1 LESTLKM
8 PKKRNGPRLVVDALL
23 ALGAVALTTN
33 LCRFLETNPATTA
46 ISYLI
51 MVLGIAVWRGFSA
64 GTVASLAAAASF
76 NYYFL
81 PPIGT
86 FTVADPANW
95 VALAAFLIASTVASQ
110 LVVKARVRADEAEA
124 RRRELEGLYD
134 LSLDLFAST
143 SRVGALPEA
152 AARALRT
159 LGARGGGL
167 LLVGGKGRPEQF
179 FSLGEAGLPAND
191 PLLDTVRRTGEA
203 VEIPAAGDSRDVY
216 LPLVVGGH
224 RSGILVAQGTRSE
237 RAALESVA
245 SLVALAV
252 ERESFLLERS
262 HLEALQESDR
272 LKTSI
277 LRAVSHDLR
286 TPLTAIRLAADS
298 LERNVPSQGE
308 AGSALKTVQRELEH
322 LSHRIDNLLSLAR
335 LEAGVIVP
343 RPEPT
348 PAADLFRGVREALP
362 LVLEGRLVKVHVTDD
377 CPDVLVDPHLA
388 VEILA
393 NLVENAARC
402 APLDSALE
410 LEAGRHP
417 LEAQT
422 VILDVLDRG
431 PGLSAN
437 SGSFRIPIES
447 DRETVSRVKEPRRGL
462 GLEIARGLAE
472 ASAGDVTMMARP
484 GGGTTARLSL
494 PAAPEPREEDS

>member
-1 LESTLKM
+1 MNTK
-8 PKKRNGPRLVVDALL
+8 NAPRLALDAVL
-23 ALGAVALTTN
+23 AVAAVALATA
-33 LCRFLETNPATTA
+33 LGRVLGANPVTTA
-46 ISYLI
+46 ISFLI
-51 MVLGIAVWRGFSA
+51 LVLGVAVWRGVFA
-64 GTVASLAAAASF
+64 GTVASFVAAAGF
-76 NYYFL
+76 NYFFL

-95 VALAAFLIASTVASQ
+95 VALAAFLIASTVSSR

-124 RRRELEGLYD
+124 RRREVEGLYD
-134 LSLDLFAST
+134 LSIDLFAAS
-143 SRVGALPEA
+143 SRLGALPEA

-167 LLVGGKGRPEQF
+167 LLVAEKGRPEQF
-179 FSLGEAGLPAND
+179 FSLGEAGLPADD

-203 VEIPAAGDSRDVY
+203 VEVPAAGDSRDVY

-224 RSGILVAQGTRSE
+224 RSGILVVRGTLSE

-262 HLEALQESDR
+262 HLEALRESDR

-286 TPLTAIRLAADS
+286 TPLTAIHLAAES
-298 LERNVPSQGE
+298 LRRSVPEESE
-308 AGSALKTVQRELEH
+308 AGTALKTVRRELEH

-348 PAADLFRGVREALP
+348 PPADLFRSVREALP
-362 LVLEGRLVKVHVTDD
+362 LILEGREVAVRVDDD
-377 CPDVLVDPHLA
+377 CPDVMVDPSLA

-393 NLVENAARC
+393 NLVENAARW
-402 APLDSALE
+402 APPDTALE
-410 LEAGRHP
+410 LQAGRHP
-417 LEAQT
+417 LEPRT
-422 VILDVLDRG
+422 VRLEVHDRG
-431 PGLSAN
+431 PGVTGS
-437 SGSFRIPIES
+437 SGSFRIPVES
-447 DRETVSRVKEPRRGL
+447 DRETVNGIAEPRRGL
-462 GLEIARGLAE
+462 GLEIARGLAQ
-472 ASAGDVTMMARP
+472 ASGGEVTLISRS
-484 GGGTTARLSL
+484 GGGTIARLGL
-494 PAAPEPREEDS
+494 PAASEPQAS